1 MHWEWEV
8 VGLLEHW
15 LRLLEQTRDILEHFT
30 VILDKTTYLLEQM
43 TVILENHDN
52 PLFSH
57 PHKVIQ
63 NKKVPCKI
71 AHRTSLVQVI
81 FTIQIVLHSLNNP
94 TLFQC
99 D

>member
-1 MHWEWEV
+1 MGE

-30 VILDKTTYLLEQM
+30 TLLDKMPYLLEQM
-43 TVILENHDN
+43 TVILENQDN
-52 PLFSH
+52 LPPFTH

-71 AHRTSLVQVI
+71 ALA
-81 FTIQIVLHSLNNP
+81 
-94 TLFQC
+94 
-99 D
+99 